1 MHLNRGQNITLNT
14 TVMFTSFERKMV
26 SSLLN
31 KTVIPFD
38 NALIQLPASQILNLS
53 DHYVV
58 SVHVGS

>member
-1 MHLNRGQNITLNT
+1 
-14 TVMFTSFERKMV
+14 MV